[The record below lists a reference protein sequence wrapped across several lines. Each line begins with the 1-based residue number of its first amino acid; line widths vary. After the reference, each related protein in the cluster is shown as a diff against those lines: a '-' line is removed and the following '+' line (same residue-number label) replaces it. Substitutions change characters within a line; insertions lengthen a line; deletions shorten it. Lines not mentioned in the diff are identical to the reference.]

1 MKRTLLIITA
11 LMAAALSY
19 AQRVEGTIKVRA
31 RQDLVRALPK
41 DIAYLLPEFSDG
53 VVDFTDGTSSPG
65 RINICNLDNSVRFIN
80 TAGDTLLLSGA
91 DRVSRVIVNG
101 TVYAKVADQGFLR
114 QKAVY
119 GKLSLCE
126 RRRLTVEPVKEDAGY
141 SGIPAT
147 STAKGARMVQIDHD
161 YMETGERE
169 ISYMLRTD
177 VVLTDGSEIYVS
189 KSSTFNKLF
198 PQAKKAAK
206 AFVKSNKTDF
216 QDLDS
221 AAQLFLFCAEQ
232 K

>member
-119 GKLSLCE
+119 GSKSLCE
-126 RRRLTVEPVKEDAGY
+126 RKKLAIDETKSDAGY
-141 SGIPAT
+141 SGLPPT
-147 STAKGARMVQIDHD
+147 SMAKSAKMAEVDYDRMD
-161 YMETGERE
+161 TGERE
-169 ISYMLRTD
+169 LKYRLKTD
-177 VVLTDGSEIYVS
+177 VVLTDGENVYTS
-189 KSSTFNKLF
+189 KLSSFNKLF
-198 PQAKKAAK
+198 PASKKAAK
-206 AFVKSNKTDF
+206 AFMKSNKTDF

>member
-1 MKRTLLIITA
+1 
-11 LMAAALSY
+11 MAATLSY

-119 GKLSLCE
+119 G
-126 RRRLTVEPVKEDAGY
+126 DAGY

-147 STAKGARMVQIDHD
+147 STARGARMVQIDHD